1 MEELLSN
8 SRNRVVGTKQTIKA
22 LEKGEVQKVFIARD
36 AEEKV
41 TRPVVS
47 LCEKSGIESYYID
60 SMEQLGKLCGIKV
73 KAAVA
78 AIKDN
83 EKEVD

>member
-22 LEKGEVQKVFIARD
+22 LENGEAQKVFIARD
-36 AEEKV
+36 AEDIV
-41 TRPVVS
+41 TRPVIS
-47 LCEKSGIESYYID
+47 LCEENNIDPYYVES
-60 SMEQLGKLCGIKV
+60 MQQLGKLSGIKV

-83 EKEVD
+83 TKEVD

>member
-36 AEEKV
+36 AEDKV
-41 TRPVVS
+41 TRPVIS
-47 LCEKSGIESYYID
+47 LCEDNNIEPYYVE
-60 SMEQLGKLCGIKV
+60 SMQQLGKLSGIKV

-83 EKEVD
+83 TKEVD

>member
-22 LEKGEVQKVFIARD
+22 LENGEAEKVFIARD
-36 AEEKV
+36 AEDKV
-41 TRPVVS
+41 IKPVIS
-47 LCEKSGIESYYID
+47 LCEKSNIEIYYVD
-60 SMEQLGKLCGIKV
+60 SMQQLGKLSGIKV

-83 EKEVD
+83 IKEVD